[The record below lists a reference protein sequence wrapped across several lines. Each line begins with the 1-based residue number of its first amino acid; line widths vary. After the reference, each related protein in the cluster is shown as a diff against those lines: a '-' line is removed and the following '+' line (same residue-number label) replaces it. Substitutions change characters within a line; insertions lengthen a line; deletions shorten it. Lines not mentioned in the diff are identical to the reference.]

1 MDQEEETF
9 CPLIMRTWVTDE
21 ESPLPLTWML
31 ICGEEACFNQI
42 QFREKSGH

>member
-1 MDQEEETF
+1 MDQVEETF
-9 CPLIMRTWVTDE
+9 CPTTMGTWVTGE

-31 ICGEEACFNQI
+31 PCGEWCFNQV